1 MKVPEKIQLAFIQFI
16 FCGGYKVKP
25 TPCGVQY
32 YKAGKDALFIGTNC
46 QMNEAMKARWNL
58 FCKMWL
64 KNGKEFLDGLG
75 VK

>member
-1 MKVPEKIQLAFIQFI
+1 MKVPEKIQRAFVKFI
-16 FCGGYKVKP
+16 FRGGYKVKP
-25 TPCGVQY
+25 TPQGVQY